1 VIACQASLPDKVGD
15 VRVTI
20 LGGGGFRVPLICREL
35 AASDLAP
42 TQVTLYDVVPERLGV
57 IAAALAGYHLPLRTT
72 TDLGTALRGA
82 DVIFA
87 ALRVG
92 GLDGRVSDERTALDA
107 GVIGQETVGA
117 GGLSYA
123 ARAVPVVDEIAR
135 RVAELA
141 PQAWV
146 ISMTN
151 PAGIVTDVMAATL
164 GPRVIG
170 VCDSPMGLVRRAC
183 AAAGVDPGLR
193 LAQVPDGVD
202 VDYLGLNHLGWL
214 RSLRVDGTDLLPGL
228 LTDPGA
234 LYRTEEG
241 RLFGADLLQ
250 ALGTIPNEY
259 LYWYYARAEALRD
272 VLAAGRTRAEHVRA
286 EQQRFFA
293 AAAADP
299 GRAAALW
306 AAANDERNRSYFAEL
321 RSGERDDA
329 DVAAGGYEA
338 IAIGLAGAV
347 TGSTAPG
354 RLILNVRNGGTVPAL
369 APDAVIE
376 TVCQVDAAGAF
387 PLPVAPPSDH
397 ELGLMAAV
405 KSCERAIISAALTG
419 SAADALRA
427 FALHPL
433 VGSLEAAR
441 TLAVAALA
449 QAVGTAI
456 GSGL

>member
-1 VIACQASLPDKVGD
+1 

-35 AASDLAP
+35 AASGLP
-42 TQVTLYDVVPERLGV
+42 VGEIVLYDVVPGRLGV
-57 IAAALAGYHLPLRTT
+57 ISAVLAADGLPLRTT
-72 TDLGTALRGA
+72 TDLDTALCGA

-92 GLDGRVSDERTALDA
+92 GLDGRVADERSALDA

-123 ARAVPVVDEIAR
+123 ARAVPVVDAIAR

-141 PQAWV
+141 PRAWV

-151 PAGIVTDVMAATL
+151 PAGIVTEAMAATL
-164 GPRVIG
+164 GPRVVG
-170 VCDSPMGLVRRAC
+170 VCDSPTGLVRRAC
-183 AAAGVDPGLR
+183 AAAGVDPGSR
-193 LAQVPDGVD
+193 LAQVPDGVE

-214 RSLRVDGTDLLPGL
+214 RRLRVDGTDRLPGL
-228 LTDPGA
+228 LADPDA
-234 LYRTEEG
+234 LKRTEEG

-250 ALGTIPNEY
+250 ALGAIPNEY
-259 LYWYYARAEALRD
+259 LYWYYARSEALRD
-272 VLAAGRTRAEHVRA
+272 VRGAGRTRAEHVRA

-293 AAAADP
+293 AAAEDP

-321 RSGERDDA
+321 RSGERDAA
-329 DVAAGGYEA
+329 DVEAGGYEA
-338 IAIGLAGAV
+338 IAVGLAAALTGV
-347 TGSTAPG
+347 TGSAPA
-354 RLILNVRNGGTVPAL
+354 RLILNVRNGATVPAL

-376 TVCQVDAAGAF
+376 TVCQVDSAGAV
-387 PLPVAPPSDH
+387 PRPAPPPSDH
-397 ELGLMAAV
+397 ELGLMSTV
-405 KSCERAIISAALTG
+405 KSCERAIASAALTG

-441 TLAVAALA
+441 TLAGAALA
-449 QAVGTAI
+449 GAAAVR
-456 GSGL
+456 

>member
-1 VIACQASLPDKVGD
+1 

-35 AASDLAP
+35 AASGLAIGE
-42 TQVTLYDVVPERLGV
+42 VVLYDVVPERLGV
-57 IAAALAGYHLPLRTT
+57 ISAVLAADGLPLRTT
-72 TDLGTALRGA
+72 TDLEVALRGA

-92 GLDGRVSDERTALDA
+92 GLDGRVADERSALDA

-123 ARAVPVVDEIAR
+123 ARAVPVVDAIAR

-141 PQAWV
+141 PRAWV

-151 PAGIVTDVMAATL
+151 PAGIVTEVMAATL
-164 GPRVIG
+164 GPRVVG
-170 VCDSPMGLVRRAC
+170 VCDSPTGLVRRAC
-183 AAAGVDPGLR
+183 AAAGVDPGTR
-193 LAQVPDGVD
+193 LAQVPDGVE

-214 RSLRVDGTDLLPGL
+214 RGLRVDGTDRLPGL
-228 LTDPGA
+228 LADQDA
-234 LYRTEEG
+234 LKRTEEG

-250 ALGTIPNEY
+250 ALGAIPNEY
-259 LYWYYARAEALRD
+259 LYWYYARSEALRD
-272 VLAAGRTRAEHVRA
+272 VLGAGRTRAEHVRA

-293 AAAADP
+293 AAAANP

-306 AAANDERNRSYFAEL
+306 AEANDERNRSYFAEL
-321 RSGERDDA
+321 RSGERDAA
-329 DVAAGGYEA
+329 DVEAGGYEA
-338 IAIGLAGAV
+338 IAIGLAAAL
-347 TGSTAPG
+347 TGFTGPAPA

-376 TVCQVDAAGAF
+376 TVCRVDSDGAV
-387 PLPVAPPSDH
+387 PLPAAPPADH
-397 ELGLMAAV
+397 ELGLMSTV
-405 KSCERAIISAALTG
+405 KSCERAIASAALTG

-441 TLAVAALA
+441 TLAAAALA
-449 QAVGTAI
+449 DAAAFR
-456 GSGL
+456 

>member
-1 VIACQASLPDKVGD
+1 M
-15 VRVTI
+15 RVTI

-35 AASDLAP
+35 AASGLA
-42 TQVTLYDVVPERLGV
+42 TGEVVLYDVVPERLGV
-57 IAAALAGYHLPLRTT
+57 ISAVLADDGLSLRTT
-72 TDLGTALRGA
+72 TDLDTALRGA
-82 DVIFA
+82 GVIFA

-92 GLDGRVSDERTALDA
+92 GLDGRVADERSALDA

-123 ARAVPVVDEIAR
+123 ARAVPVVDTIAR

-141 PQAWV
+141 PEAWV

-151 PAGIVTDVMAATL
+151 PAGIVTEVMAATL
-164 GPRVIG
+164 GPRVVG
-170 VCDSPMGLVRRAC
+170 VCDSPTGLVRRAC
-183 AAAGVDPGLR
+183 AAAGVDPGTR
-193 LAQVPDGVD
+193 LAQVPDGVE

-214 RSLRVDGTDLLPGL
+214 RGLRVDGTDRLPGL
-228 LTDPGA
+228 LADPDA
-234 LYRTEEG
+234 LKRTEEG

-250 ALGTIPNEY
+250 ALGAIPNEY
-259 LYWYYARAEALRD
+259 LYWYYARSEALRD
-272 VLAAGRTRAEHVRA
+272 VRGAGRTRAEHVRA

-293 AAAADP
+293 AAAGDP

-321 RSGERDDA
+321 RSGERDAA
-329 DVAAGGYEA
+329 DVEAGGYEA
-338 IAIGLAGAV
+338 IAVGLAAALTGV
-347 TGSTAPG
+347 TGAAPA

-376 TVCQVDAAGAF
+376 TVCQVDSAGAA
-387 PLPVAPPSDH
+387 PLPAALPSDH
-397 ELGLMAAV
+397 ELGLMSTV
-405 KSCERAIISAALTG
+405 KSCEQAIASAALTG

-433 VGSLEAAR
+433 VGSLGAAR
-441 TLAVAALA
+441 TLSAAALA
-449 QAVGTAI
+449 GAAAVR
-456 GSGL
+456 